1 MSGSSHGPN
10 MINFCS
16 VVFLGSRI
24 SASSSVSEL
33 INDASC
39 GSFKVTRSMHDGGET
54 VEKVVASSKHND
66 NGLW

>member
-10 MINFCS
+10 MINFSS
-16 VVFLGSRI
+16 VRI
-24 SASSSVSEL
+24 AASSSGSEF